1 MDWKGRFAAF
11 GVVAAALLAI
21 EDMLVP
27 AIALPLLVLAIALAW
42 RFTEGFWRTVA
53 YGLVGGAIA
62 GLLIMGPGFRLAMR
76 VVAIMDSAR
85 TPEFSIEGTFFF
97 IIGIGGIFGAL
108 ISAFG
113 NLIRKSAQVTS
124 VAVAGVVLGTV
135 QMIML
140 LGDPWSSP
148 GVLRT
153 WRRAMAKHPDVRSD
167 RTRLRR
173 CRDAH
178 RWPSGAQGQQQRSR
192 GAGGRPGVKCHEHAD
207 V

>member
-140 LGDPWSSP
+140 LGDP
-148 GVLRT
+148 GLRQEFFE
-153 WRRAMAKHPDVRSD
+153 
-167 RTRLRR
+167 L
-173 CRDAH
+173 
-178 RWPSGAQGQQQRSR
+178 
-192 GAGGRPGVKCHEHAD
+192 GAGPWLNIPMFGLIALGYGVAAMRIAGLLEHKANSREVVARED
-207 V
+207 VPV